1 MKIPHNSKPNAQ
13 LPQMDLEKGYA
24 EFIKKYPEFTEYTDF
39 LSSLLYPKV
48 FDEFYVHQK
57 AYGDVSEISTKVF
70 FYGMEKSEEIIIS
83 IAPGKDIIVEFLN
96 INESDEFGN
105 RLVMFRINGDLR
117 AVSIRDNKLQIKKPI
132 NRKAVSENEN
142 EIGAPLQGIISK
154 IFVSTGEEIKVGSPL
169 FIIEAMKIENTITAH
184 LSGRVRKIHL
194 SQKNIVNQGDLVL
207 SLNEIKR

>member
-1 MKIPHNSKPNAQ
+1 
-13 LPQMDLEKGYA
+13 
-24 EFIKKYPEFTEYTDF
+24 
-39 LSSLLYPKV
+39 
-48 FDEFYVHQK
+48 
-57 AYGDVSEISTKVF
+57 
-70 FYGMEKSEEIIIS
+70 MEKSEEIIIS

-132 NRKAVSENEN
+132 NRKAVRENES

-154 IFVSTGEEIKVGSPL
+154 IFVSTDEEIKVGSPL

>member
-1 MKIPHNSKPNAQ
+1 
-13 LPQMDLEKGYA
+13 
-24 EFIKKYPEFTEYTDF
+24 
-39 LSSLLYPKV
+39 
-48 FDEFYVHQK
+48 
-57 AYGDVSEISTKVF
+57 
-70 FYGMEKSEEIIIS
+70 
-83 IAPGKDIIVEFLN
+83 
-96 INESDEFGN
+96 
-105 RLVMFRINGDLR
+105 MFRINGDLR

-132 NRKAVSENEN
+132 NRKAVSKN